1 MSTAY
6 ISHPSFLLHDMGP
19 GHPECPERLS
29 AIYDHL
35 LMRGILD
42 LMPPYDA
49 PAATREQ
56 VARVHD
62 ALHIAELE
70 AKSPAEG
77 IVYVDPDTAM
87 NPYTLNAAW
96 HAAGAAVLA
105 TELVVRGEVQSAFC
119 CVRPPGHHAERGKA
133 MGFCFFNNLAVG
145 AAHALSALGLE
156 RVALVDF
163 DVHHGNGT
171 ENIFAGDPRVLMV
184 STFQHPLYPFSGDIP
199 QGDNMVNVPLSP
211 RTRGD
216 ALREAVTNHWLPALE
231 RFRPQMIFISAGF
244 DAHREDDMANLGW
257 VEADYAWVTREV
269 LQVAER
275 HAGGRVVSLLE
286 GGYHLSALARSVAAP
301 VKVLIG
307 AD

>member
-1 MSTAY
+1 
-6 ISHPSFLLHDMGP
+6 
-19 GHPECPERLS
+19 
-29 AIYDHL
+29 
-35 LMRGILD
+35 
-42 LMPPYDA
+42 
-49 PAATREQ
+49 
-56 VARVHD
+56 VHD

-70 AKSPAEG
+70 GKSPAEG
-77 IVYVDPDTAM
+77 LVHVDPDTAM
-87 NPYTLNAAW
+87 NPYTMNAAW

-105 TELVVRGEVQSAFC
+105 TELVVKGEVQSAFC
-119 CVRPPGHHAERGKA
+119 CVRPPGHHAERGQA
-133 MGFCFFNNLAVG
+133 MGFCFFNNVAVG

-156 RVALVDF
+156 RVAMVDF

-199 QGDNMVNVPLSP
+199 QGDNMVNVPLPP

-216 ALREAVTNHWLPALE
+216 ALRAAVTDHWLPALE

-286 GGYHLSALARSVAAP
+286 GGYHLSALARSVAAH